1 MAKKTDLVIVESP
14 SKAKTIG
21 KYLGPGYEVK
31 ASMGHVRDLPK
42 SKIGVDLE
50 KGFLPNYQPIKG
62 KEDIISDLKKAAKKS
77 GKVYLATDPDRE
89 GEAISWHLKELLDIP
104 DDKTYRVTFNE
115 ITKNVVNQ
123 SIAAPRAID
132 QNLVNAQQARRILDR
147 IVGYQLS
154 PLLWRKIRRGLSAGR
169 VQSVATRLV
178 VEREEEIRAFQ
189 PQEYWTLE
197 ADLARVAP
205 NVGTFKAQFY
215 GREKKMELATK
226 EQADAIAAAV
236 AQGKYTVSKVKRQ
249 EKNRT
254 PAPPFTTSTLQQE
267 ASRKLNMAPART
279 MSIAQQLYEG
289 IDISGEGTVGL
300 ITYMRTDSLRLS
312 EEALAAAKGFIQRR
326 YGPEYYPAQTRH
338 FKTKGNAQ
346 DAHEAIRPSDVNLVP
361 DEIKKDLT
369 GEQYRLYKLIWS
381 RFLACQMAN
390 AVYDSLSIEV
400 ENSGYT
406 FRASHSSLK
415 FSGFTAVY
423 EEGKDE
429 EEEERSS
436 PLPDLKE
443 GEQLESKELKE
454 DQHFTQPPA
463 RYSEASLIRALEE
476 KGIGRPSTYAP
487 TISTILNREY
497 VVKEGKALRPT
508 PLGEVVTGLM
518 KDKFQD
524 IVDPAFTAQMEE
536 QLDQVEEGSTNW
548 KQVLEDFYGSFDAEL
563 KKAEEELDGE
573 RIKVPDEVSEEV
585 CPQCG
590 RNLVIKSGRF
600 GRFLACPGWPE
611 CDFTMPLVVEMP
623 GKCPKC
629 GGRLLKRT
637 GKSKKTG
644 KQYTYYCCEHLN
656 HKDESK
662 RCDFMT
668 WDVPVKDN
676 CPVCG
681 QTMFKKAGRGAKK
694 PFCIN
699 EACSNFTPEE
709 KRGGWVKRPAEGG
722 EAEGAQEDQAETNLE
737 SAEAPQADQT
747 PAPGK
752 KAASKK
758 VSAGKKATATKKTAA
773 AKKTTAAQ
781 KGATAAK
788 KTAAKK
794 TAAKKT
800 TAKKSTA
807 TKAAKGE
814 NQG

>member
-1 MAKKTDLVIVESP
+1 MATKTDLVIVESP

-21 KYLGPGYEVK
+21 KYLGPGYEVV

-42 SKIGVDLE
+42 SKLGVDVE
-50 KGFLPNYQPIKG
+50 HGFQPDYQPIKG
-62 KEDIISDLKKAAKKS
+62 KEETITALKKAAKKS

-89 GEAISWHLKELLDIP
+89 GEAISWHLKELLNIP
-104 DDKTYRVTFNE
+104 DEKTYRVTFNE
-115 ITKNVVNQ
+115 ITKKVVNE

-132 QNLVNAQQARRILDR
+132 QNLVDAQQARRILDR
-147 IVGYQLS
+147 IVGYELS
-154 PLLWRKIRRGLSAGR
+154 PLLWKKIRRGLSAGR

-189 PQEYWTLE
+189 PQEYWSIQVDLE
-197 ADLARVAP
+197 RVRP
-205 NVGTFKAQFY
+205 NLGGFQAMFY
-215 GREKKMELATK
+215 GREKKMELHSQEEA
-226 EQADAIAAAV
+226 EAIVAEVSAAPFS
-236 AQGKYTVSKVKRQ
+236 VSKVKRQ
-249 EKNRT
+249 EKLRN

-267 ASRKLNMAPART
+267 ASRKLNMTPART

-289 IDISGEGTVGL
+289 VDITGEGTVGL

-312 EEALAAAKGFIQRR
+312 EEAIAAAKGFIETR
-326 YGPEYYPAQTRH
+326 YGKQYYPPQARH
-338 FKTKGNAQ
+338 YKTKGSAQ

-369 GEQYRLYKLIWS
+369 SEQYKLYKLIWS
-381 RFLACQMAN
+381 RFLACQMAS
-390 AVYDSLSIEV
+390 AVYDSVSIEAQ
-400 ENSGYT
+400 SAGYT
-406 FRASHSSLK
+406 FRASHSELK

-423 EEGKDE
+423 EEGKDDE
-429 EEEERSS
+429 DEAPQS

-443 GEQLESKELKE
+443 GEDLDLKKA
-454 DQHFTQPPA
+454 DKQQHFTQPPA
-463 RYSEASLIRALEE
+463 RYSEATLIRALEE

-497 VVKEGKALRPT
+497 VVKEGRALRPT

-524 IVDPAFTAQMEE
+524 IVDPTFTAQMEE
-536 QLDQVEEGSTNW
+536 ELDKVEEGSVDW
-548 KQVLEDFYGSFDAEL
+548 KKVLSAFYDDFEAEL
-563 KKAEEELDGE
+563 HKAEQELDGE
-573 RIKVPDEVSEEV
+573 RIKVPDEVSEEI

-656 HKDESK
+656 SKDESR

-681 QTMFKKAGRGAKK
+681 WTMFKKSGRGFKK

-699 EACSNFTPEE
+699 EQCSNFTPEE
-709 KRGGWVKRPAEGG
+709 KRGGWKKKTE
-722 EAEGAQEDQAETNLE
+722 EADAPAQEGEE
-737 SAEAPQADQT
+737 S
-747 PAPGK
+747 
-752 KAASKK
+752 
-758 VSAGKKATATKKTAA
+758 TKKPA
-773 AKKTTAAQ
+773 
-781 KGATAAK
+781 
-788 KTAAKK
+788 
-794 TAAKKT
+794 
-800 TAKKSTA
+800 AKKSTA
-807 TKAAKGE
+807 TTKTTKKADSTKKSAKTTTKKTTTKKTTKTTAKKAKAE
-814 NQG
+814 EPEV

>member
-1 MAKKTDLVIVESP
+1 MATKTDLVIVESP

-21 KYLGPGYEVK
+21 KYLGSGYEVV

-42 SKIGVDLE
+42 SKLGVDVE
-50 KGFLPNYQPIKG
+50 HGFQPDYQPIKG
-62 KEDIISDLKKAAKKS
+62 KEETITALKKAAKKS

-89 GEAISWHLKELLDIP
+89 GEAISWHLKELLNIP
-104 DDKTYRVTFNE
+104 DEKTYRVTFNE
-115 ITKNVVNQ
+115 ITKKVVNE

-132 QNLVNAQQARRILDR
+132 QNLVDAQQARRILDR
-147 IVGYQLS
+147 IVGYELS
-154 PLLWRKIRRGLSAGR
+154 PLLWKKIRRGLSAGR

-189 PQEYWTLE
+189 PQEYWSIQVDLE
-197 ADLARVAP
+197 RVRP
-205 NVGTFKAQFY
+205 NLGGFQAMFY
-215 GREKKMELATK
+215 GREKKMELHSQEEA
-226 EQADAIAAAV
+226 EAIVAEVSAAPFS
-236 AQGKYTVSKVKRQ
+236 VSKVKRQ
-249 EKNRT
+249 EKLRN

-267 ASRKLNMAPART
+267 ASRKLNMTPART

-289 IDISGEGTVGL
+289 VDITGEGTVGL

-312 EEALAAAKGFIQRR
+312 EEAIAAAKGFIETR
-326 YGPEYYPAQTRH
+326 YGKQYYPPQARH
-338 FKTKGNAQ
+338 YKTKGSAQ

-369 GEQYRLYKLIWS
+369 SEQYKLYKLIWS
-381 RFLACQMAN
+381 RFLACQMAS
-390 AVYDSLSIEV
+390 AVYDSVSIEAQ
-400 ENSGYT
+400 SAGYT
-406 FRASHSSLK
+406 FRASHSELK

-423 EEGKDE
+423 EEGKDDE
-429 EEEERSS
+429 DEAPQS

-443 GEQLESKELKE
+443 GEDLDLKKA
-454 DQHFTQPPA
+454 DKQQHFTQPPA
-463 RYSEASLIRALEE
+463 RYSEATLIRALEE

-497 VVKEGKALRPT
+497 VVKEGRALRPT

-524 IVDPAFTAQMEE
+524 IVDPTFTAQMEE
-536 QLDQVEEGSTNW
+536 ELDKVEEGSVDW
-548 KQVLEDFYGSFDAEL
+548 KKVLSAFYDDFEAEL
-563 KKAEEELDGE
+563 HKAEQELDGE
-573 RIKVPDEVSEEV
+573 RIKVPDEVSEEI

-656 HKDESK
+656 SKDESR

-681 QTMFKKAGRGAKK
+681 WTMFKKSGRGFKK

-699 EACSNFTPEE
+699 EQCSNFTPEE
-709 KRGGWVKRPAEGG
+709 KRGGWKKKTE
-722 EAEGAQEDQAETNLE
+722 EADAPAQEGEE
-737 SAEAPQADQT
+737 S
-747 PAPGK
+747 
-752 KAASKK
+752 
-758 VSAGKKATATKKTAA
+758 TKKPA
-773 AKKTTAAQ
+773 
-781 KGATAAK
+781 
-788 KTAAKK
+788 
-794 TAAKKT
+794 
-800 TAKKSTA
+800 AKKSTA
-807 TKAAKGE
+807 TKKTTKKADPAKKSAKTTTKKTTTKKTTKTAAKKAKAE
-814 NQG
+814 EPEV